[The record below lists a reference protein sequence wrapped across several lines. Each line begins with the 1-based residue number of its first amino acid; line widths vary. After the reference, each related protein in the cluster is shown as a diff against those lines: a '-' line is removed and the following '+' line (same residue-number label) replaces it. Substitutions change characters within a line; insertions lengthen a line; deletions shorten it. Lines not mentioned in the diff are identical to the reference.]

1 MKFSTTKKQSSNL
14 LLILMSAAALTACG
28 GGSGGSD
35 TAELDNSAAVAEA
48 QNSSETGPES
58 SDLVVAAPADGS
70 ESEQAEDLTVVE
82 GSADDQVLAAK
93 MASATG
99 ATVSENFEGTTTSFG
114 NAVIAHK
121 NVDLV
126 SSQGVGGTKAIK
138 VKYVGN
144 SSGSERVLVGF
155 KIPKAKVYT
164 LNFDV
169 KFCSGFDF
177 AKGGKLHGL
186 GPLNPVAGGN
196 SVPSNRWS
204 ARGMFNGDGAVQ
216 SYIYSQNMRGSY
228 GDVVRAKSFKFQAG
242 KYYAVSYQ
250 VGVNDP
256 VSNNNGF
263 MRIYIDGVQVVNHT
277 GIKFRGTSSDET
289 LIQTL
294 MFNTFH
300 GGNDSSWAPRNAD
313 GSYKTDCAYYDNF
326 AAYPFARVRT
336 SLGL

>member
-35 TAELDNSAAVAEA
+35 TAEIDNSATVAEA
-48 QNSSETGPES
+48 QQDGATGPES
-58 SDLVVAAPADGS
+58 SDLVVASPADAS
-70 ESEQAEDLTVVE
+70 EGDEAGDTVAEFDPN
-82 GSADDQVLAAK
+82 DQVLAAT

-99 ATVSENFEGTTTSFG
+99 ATVSENFEGTATGFG
-114 NAVIAHK
+114 KAVIAHK

-126 SSQGVGGTKAIK
+126 SGQGVGGTKAIK
-138 VKYVGN
+138 VNYVGN
-144 SSGSERVLVGF
+144 NQGSERVLVGY
-155 KIPKAKVYT
+155 KLPKSKVYT

-186 GPLNPVAGGN
+186 GPANPVAGGN

-204 ARGMFNGDGAVQ
+204 GRGMFNGDGASQ
-216 SYIYSQNMRGSY
+216 SYVYSQNMRGSY

-256 VSNNNGF
+256 VSNSNGF

-277 GIKFRGTSSDET
+277 GIKFRGTSSDDT
-289 LIQTL
+289 LVQTL

-300 GGNDSSWAPRNAD
+300 GGNDSSWAPRTAS
-313 GSYKTDCAYYDNF
+313 GGYKTDCAYYDNF
-326 AAYPFARVRT
+326 AAYPHARVRT
-336 SLGL
+336 ALGS